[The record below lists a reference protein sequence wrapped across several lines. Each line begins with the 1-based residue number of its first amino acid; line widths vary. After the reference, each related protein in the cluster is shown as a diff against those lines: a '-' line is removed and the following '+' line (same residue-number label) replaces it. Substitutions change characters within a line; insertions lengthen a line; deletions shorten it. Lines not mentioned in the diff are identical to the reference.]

1 MDKLLQWSIAQ
12 QSGDKDAIKKIGQ
25 PDPKMLDQLFGG
37 PDEPTL
43 MKQAIL
49 VVEHPEATLENKEI
63 ALDNFEMLIENLDNT
78 NNIQN
83 MKLWPSIIKQL
94 DSDIPDSLRVLAA
107 SIIGTAVQN
116 NPNSQEAF
124 NKTNGVE
131 QLVKVASDPKS
142 SNELLSKSLYALS
155 SFLRNNALGYANFE
169 ELDGWKIISLSQDVG
184 HKIQMRQLSVV
195 SAILSTGLNDTKQ
208 ENIHKAK
215 LVSYL
220 VSILQKDGHVG
231 CIEKSLNIISELAS
245 NKFEFLSTEIAQ
257 LSQGLEEIDALKEQ
271 LPEEDLQ
278 SAKKAF
284 K

>member
-63 ALDNFEMLIENLDNT
+63 ALDNFEMLIENLDNA

-94 DSDIPDSLRVLAA
+94 DSDIPESLRVLAA

-124 NKTNGVE
+124 NKTNGVQ
-131 QLVKVASDPKS
+131 QLVKIASDPKS
-142 SNELLSKSLYALS
+142 SKELLSKSLYALS
-155 SFLRNNALGYANFE
+155 SFLRNNASGYANFE
-169 ELDGWKIISLSQDVG
+169 ESDGWKIISLSQEVG

-195 SAILSTGLNDTKQ
+195 SAILSTGLNPTKQ

-215 LVSYL
+215 LITYL
-220 VSILQKDGHVG
+220 VTILKKDGHVG
-231 CIEKSLNIISELAS
+231 CIEKSLNIISALATE
-245 NKFEFLSTEIAQ
+245 KFEFSSTEIAQ
-257 LSQGLEEIDALKEQ
+257 LSQGLEEIDSLKEQ
-271 LPEEDLQ
+271 LPEEDLLA
-278 SAKKAF
+278 AKKAF